1 MPNALVH
8 FAIQGAVT
16 RAVAPAADVKW
27 ILLSA
32 VIPDLPWIAQRAVRA
47 LAPGIDPFDLRLY
60 ASVQSS
66 LAFIV
71 LLSGALALVSRR
83 PRMVFAILAGNGL
96 FHLLLDAVEAKWG
109 NGSLLLAPW
118 SWSGFNVGIV
128 WPEAPVIVA
137 LTTVGGLLAG
147 WMLVKPGAAIGLAM
161 PAGRRAAAAAALLVA
176 YLLAP
181 LPLLPAAEAADAHF
195 VQTLRHAELRSGRAA
210 AFDRAQLTPDRTG
223 CRLRAYAGEPV
234 AVDGDCPEQSETV
247 SVRGRFTGPSHFS
260 IEALHVHEP
269 ALRDIPSYLGL
280 GLLALAW
287 IVPLLRSAR
296 SG

>member
-8 FAIQGAVT
+8 FAVQGAVT
-16 RAVAPAADVKW
+16 RAVAPTADAKW

-32 VIPDLPWIAQRAVRA
+32 VIPDLPWIVQRGVRA
-47 LAPGIDPFDLRLY
+47 LATGVDPFDLRLY

-66 LAFIV
+66 LAFVV

-96 FHLLLDAVEAKWG
+96 LHLLLDGVEAKWG

-118 SWSGFNVGIV
+118 SWAGFNVGIV
-128 WPEAPVIVA
+128 WPEEPAIVA
-137 LTTVGGLLAG
+137 LSAVGALLAV
-147 WMLVKPGAAIGLAM
+147 WMLARPGAAVPLAV
-161 PAGRRAAAAAALLVA
+161 PAPRRAVAAAALFAA

-195 VQTLRHAELRSGRAA
+195 VQTLRHAELRPGRAA
-210 AFDRAQLTPDRTG
+210 EFDRAQLTPDRGG
-223 CRLRAYAGEPV
+223 CRLRAYAGEAV
-234 AVDGDCPEQSETV
+234 AVDGDCPDRAETV
-247 SVRGRFTGPSHFS
+247 SVRGRFTGPGRFAV
-260 IEALHVHEP
+260 EALHVHEP

-280 GLLALAW
+280 GLLAVAW

-296 SG
+296 SN